1 MILNIWGMVLLFS
14 LFNCWYNG
22 VFTSL
27 HINVEIFVDG
37 LFLRGLLLHISP
49 VPINPYGIL
58 GAKRLKLSPLEN

>member
-37 LFLRGLLLHISP
+37 LFLREAYYYIYLQCQL
-49 VPINPYGIL
+49 IL
-58 GAKRLKLSPLEN
+58 MVFWGQKD